1 MELLRQF
8 FELNRTLV
16 FFLYGLVFFVMGL
29 AIALQS
35 RRHSRLEM
43 ARGLGWLGAFGLA
56 HGLHEWGVIFIPIQA
71 AYLDTAVI
79 SFLLVL
85 QVILLVLSF
94 SFLFQFGAEMLRER
108 WLRLVLAPWIVT
120 VIWGLWFVMPGLTFQ
135 QSFDA
140 WHHQSS
146 TWARYLIGFPASLL
160 AAYGL
165 RYQAERHIKPLG
177 LTHIYRTLQLAGAS
191 LLAYA
196 LLGGLIVIGG
206 DFFPASWL
214 NEANFVTWFG
224 VPAPV
229 FRSLTGLVL
238 ALAII
243 RALDV
248 FDLEVD
254 GLIEQME
261 MEQYLM
267 AERQRIGRE
276 LHDGAL
282 QQVYSAGLLMEAARG
297 KLKEDTPALS
307 AVEVAVAGQRLD
319 NAITALNEAIAS
331 LRAYMGELQP
341 IPSPVTVIEGLR
353 QQVTDPGLNALMKVV
368 LKLDLPETTSFTPI
382 QTSHVLAIVNEAL
395 SNAARHAQAHRV
407 TLQAVQ
413 KDGQFQLTIEDNGR
427 GLQNQSGGHGL
438 RNMRDRARMLGGSLT
453 VTSEPDKGTAVYLA
467 IPLETK

>member
-1 MELLRQF
+1 MFQMELLRQF
-8 FELNRTLV
+8 FELNRILV

-29 AIALQS
+29 AVALQS

-56 HGLHEWGVIFIPIQA
+56 HGLHEWGVVFIPIQA

-85 QVILLVLSF
+85 QVVLLVLSF

-108 WLRLVLAPWIVT
+108 WPRLALVPWLLT
-120 VIWGLWFVMPGLTFQ
+120 VVWGLWFVMPGLSFQ
-135 QSFDA
+135 PSFDV

-177 LTHIYRTLQLAGAS
+177 LTHIYRTLQLAGVS

-214 NEANFVTWFG
+214 NEANFVVWFG
-224 VPAPV
+224 APAPV

-238 ALAII
+238 ALSII

-267 AERQRIGRE
+267 AERERIGRG

-282 QQVYSAGLLMEAARG
+282 QQVYSAGLLMESARG
-297 KLKEDTPALS
+297 KLEEDT
-307 AVEVAVAGQRLD
+307 AVATQRLD
-319 NAITALNEAIAS
+319 NAITTLNEAIAS
-331 LRAYMGELQP
+331 LRAYMGDLQP
-341 IPSPVTVIEGLR
+341 APSPVTVIEGLR
-353 QQVTDPGLNALMKVV
+353 QQATDPGLNALMRVV
-368 LKLDLPETTSFTPI
+368 LKLDLSEMTPFTPV
-382 QTSHVLAIVNEAL
+382 QTSHILAIVNEAL
-395 SNAARHAQAHRV
+395 SNAARHAQAHHVILR
-407 TLQAVQ
+407 AAQ
-413 KDGQFQLTIEDNGR
+413 KDGQFHLSIEDDGR

-438 RNMRDRARMLGGSLT
+438 RNMQDRARMLDGNLT
-453 VTSEPDKGTAVYLA
+453 ITSEQGKGTAVHLSV
-467 IPLETK
+467 PLETR